1 VLRWLLCINLHS
13 QASPTERLYEQCS
26 AASALCVRLTMVAQ
40 VYGGSLSLVFGA
52 YLWSYSL
59 TSASSASTCSA
70 GVTVVS
76 ALSMELN
83 KIRIS
88 GSRAATY
95 TIGCALQAPNRTFC
109 MRKHARARD

>member
-1 VLRWLLCINLHS
+1 M
-13 QASPTERLYEQCS
+13 ERLYEQCS
-26 AASALCVRLTMVAQ
+26 AASAFCVQLTILAQ

-59 TSASSASTCSA
+59 APKFTDAATCSA

-76 ALSMELN
+76 ALSTELN

-88 GSRAATY
+88 GSQAATY
-95 TIGCALQAPNRTFC
+95 TIGGALQAPNHTVC

>member
-1 VLRWLLCINLHS
+1 M
-13 QASPTERLYEQCS
+13 ERLYEQCS
-26 AASALCVRLTMVAQ
+26 AASALCVQLTMVAQ

-52 YLWSYSL
+52 YLWSYTL
-59 TSASSASTCSA
+59 PSASSASICSA

-76 ALSMELN
+76 ALSTELN

-95 TIGCALQAPNRTFC
+95 TIGGALQTPNHTLC